1 VDEIV
6 DEVEQVPLF
15 AAEVAGGA
23 LLVGLVLGAAL
34 LGYFFL
40 RRLRIAASA
49 PSLSC
54 GLRENHGRARWRS
67 AFVRLGHEELDCFA
81 VFGIGLRPIR
91 SWPRATVDVGS
102 PRDAGGGVPGLREPV
117 IVSVAAADGA
127 QGVELAIE
135 RSAYPAL
142 RSWAESGP
150 PRPNS
155 VV

>member
-1 VDEIV
+1 MDDLVD
-6 DEVEQVPLF
+6 DVEQVPLY
-15 AAEVAGGA
+15 AAEAVGGA
-23 LLVGLVLGAAL
+23 LLVGLVIGAAL

-54 GLRENHGRARWRS
+54 ALRDRGRGRWRS
-67 AFVRLGHEELDCFA
+67 AFIRLGHEELDCFA
-81 VFGIGLRPIR
+81 VFGIGLKPIR
-91 SWPRATVDVGS
+91 RWPRAALDIG
-102 PRDAGGGVPGLREPV
+102 PPHPAGGGVPGLRDPIAVTVGGVGRTE
-117 IVSVAAADGA
+117 GA
-127 QGVELAIE
+127 ELAIE
-135 RSAYPAL
+135 RSAYTAI

>member
-1 VDEIV
+1 MDDLVD
-6 DEVEQVPLF
+6 DVEQVPLY
-15 AAEVAGGA
+15 AAEAVGGA
-23 LLVGLVLGAAL
+23 LLLGLVLGAAL
-34 LGYFFL
+34 LGYFFV

-54 GLRENHGRARWRS
+54 GLRDRGKGRWRS
-67 AFVRLGHEELDCFA
+67 TFIRLGHAELDCFA

-91 SWPRATVDVGS
+91 SWPRAALDIGP
-102 PRDAGGGVPGLREPV
+102 PRKAGGGVPGLRDPV
-117 IVSVAAADGA
+117 VVSVAAAGRTEDA
-127 QGVELAIE
+127 ELAIE

-150 PRPNS
+150 PQANS